1 MVLICRYYFIKSFTK
16 ACFIVVDTLGPK
28 LSPLEVA
35 HTEQVTELNDLTKQV
50 SQFMER
56 YNGTVSL
63 YSKIKHIRIDGS
75 SRVFSPRSIPYL
87 KFLYL
92 GITS

>member
-1 MVLICRYYFIKSFTK
+1 VQLFK
-16 ACFIVVDTLGPK
+16 ASCVVIDTLGPK

-35 HTEQVTELNDLTKQV
+35 HAEQVTELNHLTKQV

-63 YSKIKHIRIDGS
+63 
-75 SRVFSPRSIPYL
+75 SI
-87 KFLYL
+87 
-92 GITS
+92 